1 MLYTGAEPWRE
12 LAPMQIAMT
21 VGVEGLRP
29 VLPDACP
36 ADYAALICQCWSRD
50 PAARPNF
57 RDVKRELRDLR
68 EDAMKDEACVAA
80 GGIPARRERSMTLG
94 EIDALNARRRILREP
109 RLASRDADDSSLRVS
124 LDEENRV
131 GSESHGIAPNRTES
145 DSSVTLQ
152 TLSDDTP
159 DELPDSIAEH

>member
-1 MLYTGAEPWRE
+1 
-12 LAPMQIAMT
+12 
-21 VGVEGLRP
+21 
-29 VLPDACP
+29 
-36 ADYAALICQCWSRD
+36 
-50 PAARPNF
+50 
-57 RDVKRELRDLR
+57 
-68 EDAMKDEACVAA
+68 MKDEACVAA
-80 GGIPARRERSMTLG
+80 GGVPARRERSMTLG

-109 RLASRDADDSSLRVS
+109 RLASRDGDDSSVRVS

>member
-1 MLYTGAEPWRE
+1 
-12 LAPMQIAMT
+12 MQIAMT

-57 RDVKRELRDLR
+57 ADVKRELRDLR
-68 EDAMKDEACVAA
+68 EDAMKDEAVVAA
-80 GGIPARRERSMTLG
+80 GGIPARRERSMTIG
-94 EIDALNARRRILREP
+94 EMDALNVRRRILREP
-109 RLASRDADDSSLRVS
+109 RREPSRDGDDSSLRLLDS
-124 LDEENRV
+124 LESLEENRV
-131 GSESHGIAPNRTES
+131 GLESHGIPRNRTES